1 MVILHVSATT
11 SLSESIVARHTILSG
26 EKKIEIYDQIFH
38 LKKKK
43 REKTT
48 IHSTFANSRV
58 CEVRI
63 NMFLLHLT

>member
-38 LKKKK
+38 LKKKGGK
-43 REKTT
+43 R
-48 IHSTFANSRV
+48 
-58 CEVRI
+58 
-63 NMFLLHLT
+63 LLFILRLLTVGFVK

>member
-43 REKTT
+43 KKGKDYY
-48 IHSTFANSRV
+48 SFYV
-58 CEVRI
+58 C
-63 NMFLLHLT
+63 

>member
-11 SLSESIVARHTILSG
+11 SLSESIVARHTILTG

-43 REKTT
+43 KGKR
-48 IHSTFANSRV
+48 
-58 CEVRI
+58 
-63 NMFLLHLT
+63 LLFILRLLTVEFVK